1 MKKKEACVTNFLETR
16 EEYRL
21 ELHRLNRLEKQLME
35 LLDADDAASLE
46 MAMLKVRSQKN
57 HPALVLIELY
67 GQQGIIFDR
76 ASLKMDCAVAL
87 QKQRV
92 EHQQRELNRDIATVD
107 C

>member
-1 MKKKEACVTNFLETR
+1 MKRKEACVTNFLETR
-16 EEYRL
+16 EEFRL

-35 LLDADDAASLE
+35 LLEADDSAALE

-57 HPALVLIELY
+57 HPALVLIELFN
-67 GQQGIIFDR
+67 QQSQIFDR

-92 EHQQRELNRDIATVD
+92 EHQQKELNRDLQKID

>member
-1 MKKKEACVTNFLETR
+1 MKRKEANVTNFLETR

-21 ELHRLNRLEKQLME
+21 EMHRLSRLEKQLME
-35 LLDADDAASLE
+35 LLEADDSAALE

-57 HPALVLIELY
+57 HPAQVLIELY
-67 GQQGIIFDR
+67 NQQSIIFDR
-76 ASLKMDCAVAL
+76 VSLKMDFAIAL

-92 EHQQRELNRDIATVD
+92 EHQQRTLDRDLQQLE

>member
-1 MKKKEACVTNFLETR
+1 MKRKEASVTNFLETR

-21 ELHRLNRLEKQLME
+21 EMHRLSRLEKQLME
-35 LLDADDAASLE
+35 LLEVDDAAAME
-46 MAMLKVRSQKN
+46 MAMLKARSEKN

-67 GQQGIIFDR
+67 NQQSIIFDR

-92 EHQQRELNRDIATVD
+92 EHQQKELNQSFLSID

>member
-1 MKKKEACVTNFLETR
+1 MKRKEACVTNFLETR
-16 EEYRL
+16 DEFRL

-35 LLDADDAASLE
+35 LLEADDSAALE

-57 HPALVLIELY
+57 HPALVLIELFN
-67 GQQGIIFDR
+67 QQSQIFDR

-92 EHQQRELNRDIATVD
+92 EHQQKELNRDLQKID

>member
-1 MKKKEACVTNFLETR
+1 MKRKEANVTNFLETR

-21 ELHRLNRLEKQLME
+21 EMHRLSRLEKQLME
-35 LLDADDAASLE
+35 LLGVDDTAAME
-46 MAMLKVRSQKN
+46 MAMLKARSEKN
-57 HPALVLIELY
+57 NPAQVLIELY
-67 GQQGIIFDR
+67 NQQSQIFDR

-92 EHQQRELNRDIATVD
+92 EHQQRELDRDLSTVE